1 MIPIRFITQWAKL
14 VNWQTPAQV
23 EQDLVLSR
31 ALVEIFSD
39 KHLSKS
45 MRFRGGTALYK
56 LFFKST
62 KRYSEDLDFVQA
74 APGPIGEDIDALRA
88 LLDPW
93 LGVPK
98 RKRGPGIVT
107 LIYRFNSENENI
119 PLRLKVEINTREH
132 KEAFPLITKPLDV
145 KSNWFSGSCN
155 VVTYSL
161 EELMGSKLR
170 ALYGRKKGRD
180 LFDCWIALNEKA
192 IDVSKTKEA
201 FQHYLEISEQSVSR
215 AEFEQNLF
223 YKLQDEI
230 FRADITPLL
239 VAGTDWNIDEAAEL
253 VLQSLVSKLPGD
265 AWKGEGE

>member
-1 MIPIRFITQWAKL
+1 MIPKAFIDQWRKVAP
-14 VNWQTPAQV
+14 WRDDSQI

-31 ALVEIFSD
+31 ALVEIFS
-39 KHLSKS
+39 HPRLSKA

-56 LFFKST
+56 LFFKG
-62 KRYSEDLDFVQA
+62 KVRYSEDIDLVQA
-74 APGPIGEDIDALRA
+74 KAGAIGQDIDVLREV
-88 LLDPW
+88 LDPW
-93 LGVPK
+93 LGEPK
-98 RKRGPGIVT
+98 RKRVTGIFT
-107 LIYRFNSENENI
+107 LLYRFTSEIEGL

-132 KEAFPLITKPLDV
+132 EEAFPLITKPFEV

-180 LFDCWIALNEKA
+180 LFDCWMALNENV
-192 IDVSKTKEA
+192 IDIPKTKEA
-201 FQHYLEISEQSVSR
+201 FHHYLGLSDQSVSR

-223 YKLQDEI
+223 YKLRDES
-230 FRADITPLL
+230 FRADMDPLL
-239 VAGTDWNIDEAAEL
+239 VVEADWDIDQAAEL
-253 VLQSLVSKLPGD
+253 VSQRLISKFPGD